1 LLSYVLRSQLSTRCL
16 ELTSHPYSEMQ
27 RSLHNKRKVLGKMIS
42 NLECRAVEDTS
53 SNETLEQLGE
63 MVKSKE
69 GVERK
74 LYASYSLG
82 RDQLGSK
89 QDPSILPLYHGKY
102 KSHSFRSSQKE
113 SITIFNALSDTSEDG
128 TSSYSD
134 DSGSSSC
141 SASSFGNM
149 ELDPR
154 SKLAEEAGPSNSA
167 DVPDAMYVEGQSIT
181 RDGNV
186 LSQREEMM
194 ETSRLGKA
202 LKLSRR

>member
-1 LLSYVLRSQLSTRCL
+1 
-16 ELTSHPYSEMQ
+16 MQ

-82 RDQLGSK
+82 RDRLGLK

-102 KSHSFRSSQKE
+102 KSHSFHSSQKE
-113 SITIFNALSDTSEDG
+113 SITIFNALSDTSISEDG

-134 DSGSSSC
+134 YSGSSSC
-141 SASSFGNM
+141 SASSFGDM

-167 DVPDAMYVEGQSIT
+167 DVPDAMFVTGQSIS
-181 RDGNV
+181 RYGNV
-186 LSQREEMM
+186 LSRSEEMM
-194 ETSRLGKA
+194 ETYRPGKA
-202 LKLSRR
+202 LICR